1 MKYLL
6 PLLILLLAACK
17 HKVQPD
23 DGGGAAPH
31 AVLNLPELV
40 NEDSLHFAN
49 AVSSLQRAGMELY
62 GQDSIRFN
70 APLDSII
77 DFAGLWLPSF
87 TDLSSPTAELRI
99 DTGGAELACRVYHM
113 RYSKPIS
120 GNAPQLTVA
129 MVNYSNAD
137 YACKQFKQRFGP
149 DCNVVVVGGRSGDAL
164 AWKQG
169 RDIYLLRAFLASGR
183 EQLTAWQKLIT
194 DNLQAK

>member
-6 PLLILLLAACK
+6 PLLIMLFVACK

-23 DGGGAAPH
+23 DGGGATPH

-49 AVSSLQRAGMELY
+49 AITSLQQAGMELY
-62 GQDSIRFN
+62 GQDSIRLHD
-70 APLDSII
+70 PLDSIL
-77 DFAGLWLPSF
+77 DFAGLWLPTF
-87 TDLSSPTAELRI
+87 TDFTDSSTELRI

-113 RYSKPIS
+113 HYAKPIS

-137 YACKQFKQRFGP
+137 YACKQFKYRFGP
-149 DCNVVVVGGRSGDAL
+149 DCNAVVTGGRSNDAL

-169 RDIYLLRAFLASGR
+169 RNIYLLRAFFASGR
-183 EQLTAWQKLIT
+183 EQLKAYQKVIT